1 MSTAAVL
8 REQQSDGKVGV
19 SHERGSMQFS
29 RGLRGFYLSL
39 SDRALIL

>member
-1 MSTAAVL
+1 MSTTAVR

-19 SHERGSMQFS
+19 SHEWGSMQFS

>member
-8 REQQSDGKVGV
+8 REQRSDGQVGV
-19 SHERGSMQFS
+19 SHERGSVRFS
-29 RGLRGFYLSL
+29 RGLGGFYLSL